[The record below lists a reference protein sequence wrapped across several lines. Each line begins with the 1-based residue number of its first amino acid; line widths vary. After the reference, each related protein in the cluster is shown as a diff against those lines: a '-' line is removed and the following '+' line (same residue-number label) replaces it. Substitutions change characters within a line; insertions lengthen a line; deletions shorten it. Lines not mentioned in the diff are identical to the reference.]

1 MLVSNFR
8 PRTLP
13 PLLYLSSV
21 PDPVAVPDILAPY
34 ASLPGWPSLPLS
46 LVTDSSPSEQ
56 LQLVIPVGVREDL
69 AWVDIGTAITMIT
82 MFFYLLF
89 TALRTAQR
97 LAGNKPYAKT
107 E

>member
-1 MLVSNFR
+1 MLVSYFR

-21 PDPVAVPDILAPY
+21 PDPAAVPDILAPY

-46 LVTDSSPSEQ
+46 LVTDSSPSE